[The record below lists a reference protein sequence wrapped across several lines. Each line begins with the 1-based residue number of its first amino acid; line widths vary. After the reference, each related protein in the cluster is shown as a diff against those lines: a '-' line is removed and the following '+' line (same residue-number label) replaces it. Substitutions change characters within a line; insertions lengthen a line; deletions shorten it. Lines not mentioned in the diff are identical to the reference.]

1 MSAFNEIQEDRIARV
16 GTTKDVYSHIGDK
29 KYIVIEIQ
37 KNDVERQNVVKYARI
52 LERINRIP
60 QDLEGKVVIMLNGF
74 DEGFDMQHYFKNKSV
89 RRFFRQL
96 FNNRKRFFYYL
107 STDFD
112 VLPIVMSCIYFNH
125 IKTSMKVY
133 GRITNAVDNVW
144 IDGVIGAACHI
155 GLEKSFA
162 NKKKEQVIERFLK
175 SMERAADMIA

>member
-37 KNDVERQNVVKYARI
+37 KNDVERQNVVKYARV
-52 LERINRIP
+52 LERINR
-60 QDLEGKVVIMLNGF
+60 